1 MLSISAPG
9 RKKYWIT
16 CVVDDHFGHP
26 LLPGTK
32 GTICLLDG
40 KDSAQWGG
48 PVSFPSRPCC
58 WQSLGCCSLKDNDGK
73 PGSVLALPFPG
84 GHGDGEH
91 WEGSWAG
98 PGGQLDCAWAS
109 ESPNSKVKGD
119 IQRFL
124 VSVFLLLD
132 MVRGGGRQPFARE
145 SLALGLLPSGLW
157 MLSLPPSLSHFYCAC
172 VHTLLSLCIC
182 VFTFVCVCAC
192 TCVCLCVYVCYVCV
206 HVYPCVCVCL

>member
-9 RKKYWIT
+9 RKKYWIA

-73 PGSVLALPFPG
+73 PGSVLTLPFPG
-84 GHGDGEH
+84 DHGDGEH
-91 WEGSWAG
+91 WEDSWAD

-124 VSVFLLLD
+124 VLCISAPRHGEGRRETAFCQRELGTRAPAIWVVNALSSSLSLSFLLCMCAYTPVSVYLCLYVC
-132 MVRGGGRQPFARE
+132 MCLCMYLCV
-145 SLALGLLPSGLW
+145 SL
-157 MLSLPPSLSHFYCAC
+157 
-172 VHTLLSLCIC
+172 
-182 VFTFVCVCAC
+182 
-192 TCVCLCVYVCYVCV
+192 CLCVLCVC
-206 HVYPCVCVCL
+206 PCLSVCVCL